1 MNAADQPRM
10 LPMSLFFSD
19 LYVNTVAKGLLQP
32 DEQVLHRVSASHAP
46 WWSMGIPTFQ
56 NQYLVLATNQ
66 RLLLVKHKKGFFTG
80 DRMESVDTLPWQS
93 VSQVQM
99 SGFFAKKKF
108 RVAGDGS
115 TGKVDL
121 ALKVSGGMF
130 EIPKNLD
137 DGKAIATRFSQMK
150 ALPS

>member
-66 RLLLVKHKKGFFTG
+66 RLLLVKHK
-80 DRMESVDTLPWQS
+80 
-93 VSQVQM
+93 
-99 SGFFAKKKF
+99 
-108 RVAGDGS
+108 
-115 TGKVDL
+115 
-121 ALKVSGGMF
+121 
-130 EIPKNLD
+130 
-137 DGKAIATRFSQMK
+137 
-150 ALPS
+150 

>member
-1 MNAADQPRM
+1 
-10 LPMSLFFSD
+10 MSLFFSD

-32 DEQVLHRVSASHAP
+32 GEQVLHRVSASHAP
-46 WWSMGIPTFQ
+46 WWSMGIPALQ

-66 RLLLVKHKKGFFTG
+66 RILLVKHKKGFFTG

-99 SGFFAKKKF
+99 SGFFAKKKL
-108 RVAGDGS
+108 RVAGDG
-115 TGKVDL
+115 TAGKVDL

-130 EIPKNLD
+130 EIPKNVD